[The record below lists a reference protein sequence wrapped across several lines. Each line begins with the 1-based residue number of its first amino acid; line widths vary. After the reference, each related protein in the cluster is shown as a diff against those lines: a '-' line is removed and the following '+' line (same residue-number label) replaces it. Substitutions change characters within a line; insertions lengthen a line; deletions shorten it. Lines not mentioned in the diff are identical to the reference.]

1 MRAPESRCTRCCPD
15 QTCGPTGAKGSD
27 GPGERLTLLRAL
39 AHVARVPQGQ
49 AWDTPPTRHTGP
61 ETVFPQ
67 VRLSVRGGAEGIR
80 TPDLLIA
87 NETRY
92 QLRHSPIASTTVN
105 RRETLASAGSR
116 AESDE
121 RQPLTARRGSS
132 DAFPTSA
139 ACSPWTAA
147 AAAVWLSCSLCP
159 EDQVPGSP
167 SSIVRIVRR
176 AAGLPT

>member
-1 MRAPESRCTRCCPD
+1 MVQVSVSLSYAP
-15 QTCGPTGAKGSD
+15 
-27 GPGERLTLLRAL
+27 LHTLLACHRG
-39 AHVARVPQGQ
+39 RQG
-49 AWDTPPTRHTGP
+49 TLHPTRHPGP
-61 ETVFPQ
+61 ETAFPQ

-139 ACSPWTAA
+139 ACSPWKAA